1 MTRVPTNDAPVR
13 GGGRSGGSRGGGRL
27 RRVRALVWKESL
39 QVMRDPSSLVVG
51 FVLPVLLLILFG
63 FGVSFDATRFRV
75 GVVVEQPTVE
85 TSLFVA
91 SLSNTRY
98 FNVSRAFDRREFIDR
113 LSAGRLDGVIVLA
126 GNFTE
131 RMARGDTTGIQVIT
145 DGSDPNTAGLVTGY
159 VQGAF
164 QSWLAQRAL
173 SDGAQVRS
181 PVVVDSRFWF
191 NPELESR
198 RFLVPGSIALIQM
211 MIGSLLTA
219 LVVAREWERGTI
231 EALLATPVGIVEFII
246 GKLVPNFV
254 LGMCAMGVC
263 VLAALFVFHIPL
275 RGSLFVLIAF
285 TAVFLIV
292 ALSIGLLIS
301 TVARTQFIASQMAM
315 LVAFLPGVY
324 FSGFLF
330 EIASMPAPLRVFAT
344 IVPARYYVR
353 GLQTIFLAGDIAAVL
368 VPCTAI
374 LLLMSAILLGLTVL
388 NTRQRLD

>member
-1 MTRVPTNDAPVR
+1 MKDDGKSTP
-13 GGGRSGGSRGGGRL
+13 GKGSL
-27 RRVRALVWKESL
+27 RRIWALVRKETL
-39 QVMRDPSSLVVG
+39 QVVRDPSSLVVA
-51 FVLPVLLLILFG
+51 FILPAILLTLFG
-63 FGVSFDATRFRV
+63 FGVSFDATRVRV
-75 GVVVEQPTVE
+75 GLVVEDPTPE

-91 SLSNTRY
+91 SLANTRY
-98 FNVSRAFDRREFIDR
+98 FQVERSADRRAFLDR
-113 LSAGRLDGVIVLA
+113 LSAGRLDGIVVLA
-126 GNFTE
+126 GDFSQ
-131 RMARGDTTGIQVIT
+131 RLARGDIAGIQVIT

-159 VQGAF
+159 LQGAW
-164 QSWLAQRAL
+164 QSWLTQHAL
-173 SDGAQVRS
+173 SAGEKMPTLISVE
-181 PVVVDSRFWF
+181 PRFWF
-191 NPELESR
+191 NAELESR

-231 EALLATPVGIVEFII
+231 EALLATPVRIGEFII
-246 GKLVPNFV
+246 GKLVPNFL
-254 LGMCAMGVC
+254 LGLCAMGVC

-275 RGSLFVLIAF
+275 RGSLFTLVGF
-285 TAVFLIV
+285 TAVFLSV

-301 TVARTQFIASQMAM
+301 TIARTQFLASQIAM

-330 EIASMPAPLRVFAT
+330 EIASMPAPLRAFAT

-374 LLLMSAILLGLTVL
+374 LLLMSAVLLGLTAL

>member
-1 MTRVPTNDAPVR
+1 MKDDGKSTP
-13 GGGRSGGSRGGGRL
+13 GKGSL
-27 RRVRALVWKESL
+27 RRIWALVRKETL
-39 QVMRDPSSLVVG
+39 QVVRDPSSLVVA
-51 FVLPVLLLILFG
+51 FILPAILLTLFG
-63 FGVSFDATRFRV
+63 FGVSFDATRVRV
-75 GVVVEQPTVE
+75 GLVVEDPTPE

-91 SLSNTRY
+91 SLANTRY
-98 FNVSRAFDRREFIDR
+98 FQVERSADRRAFLDR
-113 LSAGRLDGVIVLA
+113 LSAGRLDGIVVLA
-126 GNFTE
+126 GDFSQ
-131 RMARGDTTGIQVIT
+131 RLARGDIAGIQVIT

-159 VQGAF
+159 LQGAW
-164 QSWLAQRAL
+164 QSWLTQHAL
-173 SDGAQVRS
+173 SAGEKMPTLISVE
-181 PVVVDSRFWF
+181 PRFWF
-191 NPELESR
+191 NAELESR

-211 MIGSLLTA
+211 MIGALLTA

-231 EALLATPVGIVEFII
+231 EALLATPVRIGEFII
-246 GKLVPNFV
+246 GKLVPNFL
-254 LGMCAMGVC
+254 LGLCAMGVC

-275 RGSLFVLIAF
+275 RGSLFTLVGF
-285 TAVFLIV
+285 TAVFLSV

-301 TVARTQFIASQMAM
+301 TVARTQFLASQIAM

-330 EIASMPAPLRVFAT
+330 EIASMPAPLRAFAT

-374 LLLMSAILLGLTVL
+374 LLLMSAVLLGLTAL

>member
-1 MTRVPTNDAPVR
+1 MKDDGKSTP
-13 GGGRSGGSRGGGRL
+13 GKGSL
-27 RRVRALVWKESL
+27 RRIWALVRKETL
-39 QVMRDPSSLVVG
+39 QVVRDPSSLVVA
-51 FVLPVLLLILFG
+51 FILPAILLTLFG
-63 FGVSFDATRFRV
+63 FGVSFDATRVRV
-75 GVVVEQPTVE
+75 GLVVEDPTPE

-91 SLSNTRY
+91 SLANTRY
-98 FNVSRAFDRREFIDR
+98 FQVERSADRRAFLDR
-113 LSAGRLDGVIVLA
+113 LSAGRLDGIVVLA
-126 GNFTE
+126 GDFSQ
-131 RMARGDTTGIQVIT
+131 RLARGDTAGIQVIT
-145 DGSDPNTAGLVTGY
+145 DGSDPNTAGLVAGY
-159 VQGAF
+159 LQGAW

-173 SDGAQVRS
+173 SAGEKMPTLISVE
-181 PVVVDSRFWF
+181 PRFWF
-191 NPELESR
+191 NAELESR

-231 EALLATPVGIVEFII
+231 EALLATPVRIGEFII
-246 GKLVPNFV
+246 GKLVPNFL
-254 LGMCAMGVC
+254 LGLCAMGVC

-275 RGSLFVLIAF
+275 RGSLFTLVGF
-285 TAVFLIV
+285 TAVFLSV

-301 TVARTQFIASQMAM
+301 TVARTQFLASQIAM

-330 EIASMPAPLRVFAT
+330 EIASMPAPLRAFAT

-374 LLLMSAILLGLTVL
+374 LLLMSAVLRGLTAL
-388 NTRQRLD
+388 NSRQRLD

>member
-1 MTRVPTNDAPVR
+1 MKDDGKSTP
-13 GGGRSGGSRGGGRL
+13 GKGSL
-27 RRVRALVWKESL
+27 RRIWALVRKETL
-39 QVMRDPSSLVVG
+39 QVVRDPSSLVVA
-51 FVLPVLLLILFG
+51 FILPAILLTLFG
-63 FGVSFDATRFRV
+63 FGVSFDATRVRV
-75 GVVVEQPTVE
+75 GLVVEDPTPE

-91 SLSNTRY
+91 SLANTRY
-98 FNVSRAFDRREFIDR
+98 FQVERSADRRAFLDR
-113 LSAGRLDGVIVLA
+113 LSAGRLDGIVVLA
-126 GNFTE
+126 GDFSQ
-131 RMARGDTTGIQVIT
+131 RLARGDIAGIQVIT

-159 VQGAF
+159 LQGAW
-164 QSWLAQRAL
+164 QSWLTQHAL
-173 SDGAQVRS
+173 SAGEKMPTLISVE
-181 PVVVDSRFWF
+181 PRFWF
-191 NPELESR
+191 NAELESR

-231 EALLATPVGIVEFII
+231 EALLATPVRIGEFII
-246 GKLVPNFV
+246 GKLVPNFL
-254 LGMCAMGVC
+254 LGLCAMGVC

-275 RGSLFVLIAF
+275 RGSLITLIGF
-285 TAVFLIV
+285 TAVFLSV

-301 TVARTQFIASQMAM
+301 TIARTQFLASQIAM

-330 EIASMPAPLRVFAT
+330 EIASMPAPLRAFAT

-374 LLLMSAILLGLTVL
+374 LLLMSAVLLGLTAL

>member
-1 MTRVPTNDAPVR
+1 MKRDGKSAP
-13 GGGRSGGSRGGGRL
+13 GKGSL
-27 RRVRALVWKESL
+27 RRIWALVRKETL
-39 QVMRDPSSLVVG
+39 QVVRDPSSLVVA
-51 FVLPVLLLILFG
+51 FILPAILLTLFG
-63 FGVSFDATRFRV
+63 FGVSFDATRVRV
-75 GVVVEQPTVE
+75 GLVVEDPTPE

-91 SLSNTRY
+91 SLANTRY
-98 FNVSRAFDRREFIDR
+98 FQVERSADRRAFLDR
-113 LSAGRLDGVIVLA
+113 LSAGRLDGIVVLA
-126 GNFTE
+126 GDFSQ
-131 RMARGDTTGIQVIT
+131 RLARGDTAGIQVIT
-145 DGSDPNTAGLVTGY
+145 DGSDPNTAGLVAGY
-159 VQGAF
+159 LQGAW

-173 SDGAQVRS
+173 SAGEKMPTLISVE
-181 PVVVDSRFWF
+181 PRFWF
-191 NPELESR
+191 NAELESR

-231 EALLATPVGIVEFII
+231 EALLATPVRIGEFII
-246 GKLVPNFV
+246 GKLVPNFL
-254 LGMCAMGVC
+254 LGLCAMGVC

-275 RGSLFVLIAF
+275 RGSLFTLVGF
-285 TAVFLIV
+285 TAVFLSV

-301 TVARTQFIASQMAM
+301 TVARTQFLASQIAM

-330 EIASMPAPLRVFAT
+330 EIASMPAPLRAFAT

-374 LLLMSAILLGLTVL
+374 LLLMSAVLLGLTAL